1 MQREVFSLQIIKRFD
16 TFSGVLEKPT
26 LNPKE
31 SVELL
36 LSQVKLCNVLS
47 DECRFKSLHP
57 CMIGTPFTSFVR
69 LGVCIN
75 VAIPLLAYAPSCPN
89 QRVDALGARDDEAI
103 IYSTDDQFSPT
114 DMGNLINAA
123 YRQIFFHAFKWD
135 REIVL
140 ESQLRNRQITVR
152 DFIRGLLLS
161 KTFIDS
167 FYNKNSNYRFVEH
180 CVQKVLGRR
189 VYSNAEKIAW
199 SAVVMTKG
207 VKGFVD
213 ELLNSAE
220 YIENF
225 GENTVPYQ
233 RRRILPSR
241 AVGETPFN
249 ITTPRYDAY
258 YRNQLG
264 FPQPIWQES
273 VRNFRS
279 YDRQPKTGDPSL
291 FLRMAQSI
299 SPKAGKPNTTSIY
312 DIDIDKKVPYRRR

>member
-1 MQREVFSLQIIKRFD
+1 MIKMLFFKFVN
-16 TFSGVLEKPT
+16 TGG
-26 LNPKE
+26 
-31 SVELL
+31 
-36 LSQVKLCNVLS
+36 LC
-47 DECRFKSLHP
+47 
-57 CMIGTPFTSFVR
+57 
-69 LGVCIN
+69 N

-89 QRVDALGARDDEAI
+89 HRVDPLGARDDEAI
-103 IYSTDDQFSPT
+103 IYSTDDLFSPT
-114 DMGNLINAA
+114 EIGNLIQAA
-123 YRQIFFHAFKWD
+123 YRQIFFHAFRWD

-161 KTFIDS
+161 NTFIDS

-180 CVQKVLGRR
+180 CIQKVLGRK

-213 ELLNSAE
+213 ELLNSDE

-241 AVGETPFN
+241 AVGEIPFN
-249 ITTPRYDAY
+249 ITSPRYDAY
-258 YRNQLG
+258 HRNQLG

-279 YDRQPKTGDPSL
+279 YDRQPKTGDPTL
-291 FLRMAQSI
+291 FLSMAESI
-299 SPKAGKPNTTSIY
+299 SPKGGKPNYKSIS
-312 DIDIDKKVPYRRR
+312 DIDIEKTVPYRRR

>member
-1 MQREVFSLQIIKRFD
+1 M
-16 TFSGVLEKPT
+16 
-26 LNPKE
+26 
-31 SVELL
+31 
-36 LSQVKLCNVLS
+36 
-47 DECRFKSLHP
+47 
-57 CMIGTPFTSFVR
+57 
-69 LGVCIN
+69 
-75 VAIPLLAYAPSCPN
+75 AIPLLAYAPSCPN

-103 IYSTDDQFSPT
+103 IYSTDDLYSPT

-135 REIVL
+135 REIIL

-161 KTFIDS
+161 NTFIDS

-180 CVQKVLGRR
+180 CVQKVLGRK

-199 SAVVMTKG
+199 SAIVMTKG

-213 ELLNSAE
+213 ELLNSDE
-220 YIENF
+220 YLENF
-225 GENTVPYQ
+225 GENTVPYH

-241 AVGETPFN
+241 ATGEIPFN

-264 FPQPIWQES
+264 FPQTIWQAVVS
-273 VRNFRS
+273 NYRS
-279 YDRQPKTGDPSL
+279 YDKQPKTGDPSL
-291 FLRMAQSI
+291 FLGMAKSI
-299 SPKAGKPNTTSIY
+299 NARATRPTLPSTANINIETA
-312 DIDIDKKVPYRRR
+312 VPYRRR